1 MVSLF
6 QNTVTFLYQNRSDL
20 QYATRFATLVNGFGI
35 TLTLNLDNR
44 IDNGIP
50 VKT

>member
-1 MVSLF
+1 MVSHF
-6 QNTVTFLYQNRSDL
+6 QDTVTIFYQNRSDL